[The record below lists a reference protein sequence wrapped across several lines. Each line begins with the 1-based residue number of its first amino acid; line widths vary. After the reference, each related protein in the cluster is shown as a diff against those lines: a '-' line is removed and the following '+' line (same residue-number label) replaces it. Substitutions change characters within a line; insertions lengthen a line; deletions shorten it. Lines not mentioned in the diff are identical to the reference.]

1 VKPLGNA
8 ALVKFVNSKF
18 NIFNLKTLNYM
29 FGFFLKYGV
38 VEREENYISVYKND
52 RENIVGPE
60 CNLWFNTWPLLIEYY
75 RDTKDRTRY
84 DYFRIG
90 YGVKNNVKF
99 NLFNIESKGF
109 VSKDHYRY
117 IELMQ
122 NNDETKEVVV
132 VGRDN
137 PNDTLYF
144 NREHYEY
151 NIIGNNGKPILS
163 EWVNGITLSEKNYFV
178 LWYRNGNE
186 NTRWN
191 LLNINSF
198 ELISDEP
205 FTNSGGYF
213 TFKLVKNGKINF
225 INSIFE
231 PKLLLPQWADSM
243 EGNFESPDNDS
254 AVVVMIGGEPY
265 TLFNYVGEDNPIIQ
279 GNILYRE

>member
-1 VKPLGNA
+1 
-8 ALVKFVNSKF
+8 
-18 NIFNLKTLNYM
+18 
-29 FGFFLKYGV
+29 
-38 VEREENYISVYKND
+38 
-52 RENIVGPE
+52 
-60 CNLWFNTWPLLIEYY
+60 
-75 RDTKDRTRY
+75 
-84 DYFRIG
+84 
-90 YGVKNNVKF
+90 
-99 NLFNIESKGF
+99 
-109 VSKDHYRY
+109 
-117 IELMQ
+117 MQ

-186 NTRWN
+186 DTRWN

>member
-1 VKPLGNA
+1 
-8 ALVKFVNSKF
+8 
-18 NIFNLKTLNYM
+18 M
-29 FGFFLKYGV
+29 FDFFLKFGDI
-38 VEREENYISVYKND
+38 EREENYISVYKND
-52 RENIVGPE
+52 TENIVGPE
-60 CNLWFNTWPLLIEYY
+60 CNLWFNTWPFLIEYY